1 MKGEVR
7 LIPLGGL
14 GEFGMNM
21 LLVETDEGIVVIDAG
36 LMLPDPDMPGIDLI
50 IPDISYLVE
59 RSDKLAG
66 IVLTHGHDDHI
77 GGLPYMLRRVSA
89 PIYGTKLTL
98 TLLQDKLREFGITE
112 VEMEEVK
119 PGDSIKLG
127 GVEIEF
133 IRVCHSIPDS
143 VALAIHTPAGTIVH
157 SGDFKLDQTPVDG
170 QVMDLH
176 RFAELGRDGVL
187 LLLSDSTNSERP
199 GYSPS
204 ERSIFPELDAIFASS
219 RGRIFAS
226 TFASSI
232 FRIQQFVE
240 LAAKHGRYIAIA
252 GRSMVQNVRIA
263 RDLGYL
269 WLPEN
274 LTVDLKGVMNLPPE
288 KVMVMTTGSQ
298 GEPLSA
304 LSLMATDSY
313 KLKIEEGDTVIISAR
328 IIPGHEKAI
337 GRIINHLYRRGA
349 DVYYERIANVHA
361 SGHAYQEELKLMLN
375 LTRPKYFI
383 PIHGEYRQLVHHARI
398 AEGIGIPSRNIL
410 IAQDGDVISL
420 REGEC
425 YLAGSIPADKVL
437 IDGKAVDG
445 VGDVVLRDRKRM
457 ARDGMV
463 IPIVVL
469 DGDGEL
475 VAGPD
480 MVSKGFLPEGAED
493 GLMEEAKKLIIDL
506 LEGMSR
512 EEKEEMNAV
521 QEEIRTTLRRFFSK
535 KVDSRPMVIP
545 VVMKV

>member
-1 MKGEVR
+1 M
-7 LIPLGGL
+7 
-14 GEFGMNM
+14 
-21 LLVETDEGIVVIDAG
+21 ETDEGIVVIDAG

-77 GGLPYMLRRVSA
+77 GGLPYMLRRISA

-521 QEEIRTTLRRFFSK
+521 QEEIRTALRRFFSK

>member
-1 MKGEVR
+1 LKGEVR

>member
-521 QEEIRTTLRRFFSK
+521 QEEIRTALRRFFSK

>member
-77 GGLPYMLRRVSA
+77 GGLPYMLRRISA

-521 QEEIRTTLRRFFSK
+521 QEEIRTALRRFFSK